1 MASFQAKIG
10 WNRLRKRENKNYIS
24 ITFLPDVLEKIP
36 KNSKK
41 IKKYQYGIISS
52 QNRIEKAE
60 KERKSKLSFGYVPNR
75 WVRENSKKV
84 AKKLKNTIMA
94 SFLAKI
100 GWKRL
105 RMGENKNYRAVSFL
119 HDAKSKI
126 TKKVEKN
133 LKN

>member
-1 MASFQAKIG
+1 M
-10 WNRLRKRENKNYIS
+10 
-24 ITFLPDVLEKIP
+24 LEKIP

-84 AKKLKNTIMA
+84 AKKLKNTMMA